1 MKIHLIIFLGPHLK
15 NNRRSG
21 SPMNVNAAIV
31 NIMNGVGLFPTQA
44 PPSGTKERNTEV
56 LLLSKLVSGTHSGKR
71 LGPAALFQVTSGNTH
86 MPLT

>member
-1 MKIHLIIFLGPHLK
+1 
-15 NNRRSG
+15 
-21 SPMNVNAAIV
+21 MNVNAAIV